1 MVGLFVGI
9 ILGII
14 FFGGLYITV
23 EKLRDAKNPSV
34 LLLLSF
40 LLRMAVLLGG
50 LYLVSRY
57 GFKDMLFALLGIIL
71 VKFVM
76 VFLAKRVQ
84 EQSPK
89 MKGSE

>member
-14 FFGGLYITV
+14 FFGGLYLTV
-23 EKLRDAKNPSV
+23 EKLKTVKSPSI

-40 LLRMAVLLGG
+40 FLRMAILLGG
-50 LYLVSRY
+50 LYLVSRN
-57 GFKDMLFALLGIIL
+57 GFKDILFALLGIIL

-76 VFLAKRVQ
+76 IFLAKRSQ
-84 EQSPK
+84 GQSTK